1 MSLTR
6 ITQDKFATVFDKSD
20 FQSGDPFVKLQRIQK
35 GNNIIV
41 GGKPIDGT
49 HDGLVYIGKVI
60 ENTVGK
66 NYLGGD
72 IWLNTSFPHVI
83 YITGTR
89 GSGKS
94 FDLGVLM
101 EGIGTLGEKNAI
113 QNARPDIAT
122 ILIDTQ
128 SQFWTL
134 AFPPNPEIP
143 ENQSQLE
150 HLKEWNI
157 KAGNLEKIR
166 LLIPEVTDRIIGT
179 EEVFY
184 LAVDQ
189 VRHEEWCHLIREEV
203 YSPQGH
209 VLSKTL
215 ELLSKQSHYTIEDM
229 INCIGDQDLW
239 ENVADSSRFAVIYKL
254 DDYRRSGLFGAKGL
268 NLQHILESGQTTVFM
283 LRDLRDEDKSLVTS
297 VIARQLFNLMGEH
310 HKQLKVDRFFG
321 RERPDE
327 NMPSRVWLLIDEAH
341 VVAPN
346 DSPSPARSS
355 LIEYVKRGRD
365 AGLSLVLATQQ
376 PSAVDT
382 RILSQVNL
390 ALSHRLT
397 FQNDIVA
404 ATNRIPTKLLK
415 KLGFGGVELKEF
427 GDMLRWL
434 GAGRGLIGDHST
446 SRVILSQIRPRITSH
461 GGYSPS

>member
-1 MSLTR
+1 MSLTKV
-6 ITQDKFATVFDKSD
+6 TKDKFAVVFDKSAY
-20 FQSGDPFVKLQRIQK
+20 QSGDAFVKLQHIPK

-41 GGKPIDGT
+41 GGELRDDST
-49 HDGLVYIGKVI
+49 DGLIYIGKII

-94 FDLGVLM
+94 FDLGVLI
-101 EGIGTLGEKNAI
+101 EGIGTLRKMNTI
-113 QNARPDIAT
+113 QSGQSDIAA

-134 AFPPNPEIP
+134 AYPPNPNIP
-143 ENQSQLE
+143 ENKSQLE
-150 HLKEWNI
+150 LLRQWNI
-157 KAGNLEKIR
+157 QPGNLKNIR
-166 LLIPEVTDRIIGT
+166 LLVPKGTDQLIGN

-184 LAVDQ
+184 LAASQ
-189 VRHEEWCHLIREEV
+189 VRHEEWCQLIKEEV

-215 ELLSKQSHYTIEDM
+215 EMLQTQKQYSINDM
-229 INCIGDQDLW
+229 ILRIQDPDLW
-239 ENVADSSRFAVIYKL
+239 DNVAESSRNAVTYKL
-254 DDYRRSGLFGAKGL
+254 EDYRKSGLFGSAGL
-268 NLQHILESGQTTVFM
+268 KLQDLLASGQTTVFM

-297 VIARQLFNLMGEH
+297 VIARQLFHIMGEH

-321 RERPDE
+321 RQRTKDDT
-327 NMPSRVWLLIDEAH
+327 PSKVWLMIDEAH

-346 DSPSPARSS
+346 DSPSPARTS
-355 LIEYVKRGRD
+355 LVEYVKRGRD

-376 PSAVDT
+376 PSAVDSK
-382 RILSQVNL
+382 ILSQVNL
-390 ALSHRLT
+390 AFSHRLT

-404 ATNRIPTKLLK
+404 ATNRIPTKQLK
-415 KLGFGGVELKEF
+415 SLRYGGITLDDF
-427 GDMLRWL
+427 GDMLRCL
-434 GAGRGLIGDHST
+434 ETGQCFIGDHNT
-446 SRVILSQIRPRITSH
+446 SRVMLSQIRPRITSH
-461 GGYSPS
+461 GGYNPR

>member
-1 MSLTR
+1 MSFTNITR
-6 ITQDKFATVFDKSD
+6 DKFSKVFDKSD
-20 FQSGDPFVKLQRIQK
+20 YQSGDPIVKLQHVQK
-35 GNNIIV
+35 GNNIV
-41 GGKPIDGT
+41 LGGKLKEGDGK
-49 HDGLVYIGKVI
+49 GLIYIGKII

-72 IWLNTSFPHVI
+72 LWLNTEFPHVI

-94 FDLGVLM
+94 FDLGVLI
-101 EGIGTLGEKNAI
+101 EGIGMLDKVNPI
-113 QNARPDIAT
+113 QNGQTDVST

-134 AFPPNPEIP
+134 AYPPNSDIP

-150 HLKEWNI
+150 HLENWNI
-157 KAGNLEKIR
+157 RPGRLQEIN
-166 LLIPEVTDRIIGT
+166 LLIPNGTAAIVGT
-179 EEVFY
+179 EKIFH
-184 LAVDQ
+184 LAVSQ
-189 VRHEEWCHLIREEV
+189 VRHEEWCQLIREEV

-209 VLSKTL
+209 ILSRTL
-215 ELLSKQSHYTIEDM
+215 EFLQQRDQYNIEDM
-229 INCIGDQDLW
+229 ITYIQDEESW
-239 ENVADSSRFAVIYKL
+239 DNVADSSRHAVVYKL
-254 DDYRRSGLFGAKGL
+254 DDYRKSGLFGTLGL
-268 NLQHILESGQTTVFM
+268 DLKEILSSGHTTVFM

-310 HKQLKVDRFFG
+310 HKQLKVDKFFG
-321 RERPDE
+321 RDRSNDD
-327 NMPSRVWLLIDEAH
+327 MPSKIWLLIDEAH

-346 DSPSPARSS
+346 DSYSPARSS

-365 AGLSLVLATQQ
+365 AGLSLVIATQQ
-376 PSAVDT
+376 PSAVDA

-390 ALSHRLT
+390 AFSHRLT
-397 FQNDIVA
+397 FQNDINA

-415 KLGFGGVELKEF
+415 KLRFGGVEMSDF
-427 GDMLRWL
+427 GDMLRCL
-434 GAGRGLIGDHST
+434 EAGQCFIGDHNT
-446 SRVILSQIRPRITSH
+446 SRVLLAQIRPRITSH